1 MFKSS
6 GAALDYFKFF
16 LVICSCIGGVWI
28 LRDTLDKYRRENASA
43 ISGVTLAFN
52 KSINEMSDH
61 LAKKI
66 DLNRKDIQAVSTK
79 LSEHISSNGNGK

>member
-1 MFKSS
+1 MFESS
-6 GAALDYFKFF
+6 GEVLDYFKLF
-16 LVICSCIGGVWI
+16 LVICSCVGGVWI

-52 KSINEMSDH
+52 KSINKMSDH

-66 DLNRKDIQAVSTK
+66 DLNREDIRDVSKK
-79 LSEHISSNGNGK
+79 LSDHISKSNGD